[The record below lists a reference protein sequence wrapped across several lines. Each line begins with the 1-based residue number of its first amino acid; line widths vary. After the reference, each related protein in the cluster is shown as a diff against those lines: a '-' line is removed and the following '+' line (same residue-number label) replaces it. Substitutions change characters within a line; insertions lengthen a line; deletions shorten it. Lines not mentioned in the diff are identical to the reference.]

1 MVIDNEIDYEWERIP
16 HFYYNFYVFQ
26 YATGFAAAI
35 AISQRIIK
43 EGKPAVDDYLR
54 FLSSGSS
61 ADPISLL
68 KIAGV
73 DMNSPKPVADA
84 LKLFGEL
91 IDELDELLG

>member
-1 MVIDNEIDYEWERIP
+1 MVVDREIDFEWSRVP

-26 YATGFAAAI
+26 YATGFSAAI
-35 AISQRIIK
+35 ALSQRIIK
-43 EGKPAVDDYLR
+43 EGEPAVKDYLK

-73 DMNSPKPVADA
+73 DMNSPEPVAQA
-84 LKLFGEL
+84 LELFGKL